1 MTDLVRP
8 RPRSLRGSTY
18 KIKTPVGT
26 AFITINNNGDGKP
39 FEVFINVG
47 KGGSD
52 VAALAEMS
60 GRLISLLLRTAADPD
75 AIAKEIIDQLKGIGG
90 GRSLGFGPEKSSSL
104 ADAVAK
110 AFEIHLG
117 LVKDSSLEEVVVPV
131 EKIGDLCPECGKA
144 TFIHEEGCQKCS
156 SCGFSK
162 C

>member
-1 MTDLVRP
+1 MANLVRP

-52 VAALAEMS
+52 VAALAEMA
-60 GRLISLLLRTAADPD
+60 GRLISLLLRTASDSEAM
-75 AIAKEIIDQLKGIGG
+75 AKEIINQLKGIGG
-90 GRSLGFGPEKSSSL
+90 RSWGLDPQRSSSL
-104 ADAVAK
+104 ADAVAR

-117 LVKDSSLEEVVVPV
+117 LVTVGSAEEVATPA
-131 EKIGDLCPECGKA
+131 EKIGDLCPECGRA
-144 TFIHEEGCQKCS
+144 TLIYEEGCQKCT